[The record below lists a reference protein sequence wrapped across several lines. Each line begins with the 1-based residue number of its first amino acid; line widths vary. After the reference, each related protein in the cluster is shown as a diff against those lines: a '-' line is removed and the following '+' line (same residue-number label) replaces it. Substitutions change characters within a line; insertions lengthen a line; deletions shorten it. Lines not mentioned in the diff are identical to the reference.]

1 MHLDDIEKVIHMASS
16 QNLHTTAKHFNIT
29 PGALSKTLKKVE
41 ANLATELFNRVGK
54 TLVLNDKGKEFV
66 KHSSDLV
73 HNYQQLTSRFKSD
86 NHKFNAVIA
95 GPAILLKSGLKKLLI
110 PLGNLPCSVRINNVF
125 EGEAISQVA
134 SGAAH
139 IALVTRE
146 ALKNS
151 SHTNLVA
158 VDVFNTGFS
167 VAGAADHQLVQ
178 TGSLTLNKNQL
189 LHAAFACPLFSPLCG
204 LEQGIGSDGWQ
215 DDIAPRNIVFR
226 CSDYSALIEV
236 VQNGLALAYLA
247 NFVIDDLGFTKLTV
261 KGVNSHYSEDIVL
274 IYKPSKADGWL
285 NKLMY
290 SL

>member
-1 MHLDDIEKVIHMASS
+1 MHLDDIEKVIHMAGS

-86 NHKFNAVIA
+86 SHKFNAVIA
-95 GPAILLKSGLKKLLI
+95 GPAILLNSGVKKLLT
-110 PLGNLPCSVRINNVF
+110 PLSNLPCSVRINNVF

-134 SGAAH
+134 SGSAH

-146 ALKNS
+146 ALNNS

-158 VDVFNTGFS
+158 VDEFNTEFS
-167 VAGAADHQLVQ
+167 VAASPSHQLVQ
-178 TGSLTLNKNQL
+178 KGFLTLNKNQL
-189 LHAAFACPLFSPLCG
+189 LQLSFACPLFSPLCG

-215 DDIAPRNIVFR
+215 DEIAPRNIVFR

-236 VQNGLALAYLA
+236 IQSGLALAYLP
-247 NFVIDDLGFTKLTV
+247 NFVIDDLGLKKLTV
-261 KGVNSHYSEDIVL
+261 KGVNSRYSEDIVM

-285 NKLMY
+285 NKLMH

>member
-1 MHLDDIEKVIHMASS
+1 MHLDDIEKVIHMAGS

-73 HNYQQLTSRFKSD
+73 HNYQQLISRFKSD

-178 TGSLTLNKNQL
+178 AGSLTLNKNQL
-189 LHAAFACPLFSPLCG
+189 LELAFACPLFSPLCG

-236 VQNGLALAYLA
+236 VQSGLALAYLP
-247 NFVIDDLGFTKLTV
+247 NFVIDDLGFKKLTV
-261 KGVNSHYSEDIVL
+261 KGVNSHYNEDIVL

>member
-146 ALKNS
+146 ALNNS

-167 VAGAADHQLVQ
+167 VAGSADHQLGQ

-189 LHAAFACPLFSPLCG
+189 LELAFACPLFSPLCG
-204 LEQGIGSDGWQ
+204 LEQGVGSDGWQ

-236 VQNGLALAYLA
+236 VQSGLALAYLP

>member
-1 MHLDDIEKVIHMASS
+1 MHFNDIEKVIHMASS
-16 QNLHTTAKHFNIT
+16 QNLHTTAKYFNIT

-54 TLVLNDKGKEFV
+54 TLVLNDKGREFV

-95 GPAILLKSGLKKLLI
+95 GPAILLKSGLKKLLT
-110 PLGNLPCSVRINNVF
+110 PLSLLPCSVRINNVF

-134 SGAAH
+134 SGSAH

-151 SHTNLVA
+151 SYTNLVA
-158 VDVFNTGFS
+158 VNVFNTGFS
-167 VAGAADHQLVQ
+167 VAAAPAHQLVQ
-178 TGSLTLNKNQL
+178 KDVLTLNKNQL

-215 DDIAPRNIVFR
+215 DEIAPRNIVFR

-236 VQNGLALAYLA
+236 VQSGLGLAYLP
-247 NFVIDDLGFTKLTV
+247 NFVIDDLGLTKLTV
-261 KGVNSHYSEDIVL
+261 KGVNNDYNEDIVM

-285 NKLMY
+285 NKLMHA
-290 SL
+290 L

>member
-1 MHLDDIEKVIHMASS
+1 MHLDDIEKVIHMAGS

-73 HNYQQLTSRFKSD
+73 HNYQQLISRFKSD

-178 TGSLTLNKNQL
+178 TGSLTFNKNQL
-189 LHAAFACPLFSPLCG
+189 LELAFACPLFSPLCG

-236 VQNGLALAYLA
+236 VQSGLALAYLP

>member
-146 ALKNS
+146 ALNNS
-151 SHTNLVA
+151 SHANLVA

-178 TGSLTLNKNQL
+178 TGSLTLNKSQL
-189 LHAAFACPLFSPLCG
+189 LELAFACPLFSPLCG
-204 LEQGIGSDGWQ
+204 LEQGVGSDGWQ

-236 VQNGLALAYLA
+236 VQSGLALAYLP

-274 IYKPSKADGWL
+274 IYKPSKAYGWL

>member
-95 GPAILLKSGLKKLLI
+95 GPAILFKSGLKKLLI

-146 ALKNS
+146 ALNNS
-151 SHTNLVA
+151 SHANLVA

-167 VAGAADHQLVQ
+167 LAGAADHQLVQ

-204 LEQGIGSDGWQ
+204 LEQGVGSDGWQ

-226 CSDYSALIEV
+226 CSDYSTLIEV
-236 VQNGLALAYLA
+236 VQSGLALAYLP

-285 NKLMY
+285 NKLMH

>member
-1 MHLDDIEKVIHMASS
+1 MHLDDIEKVIHMAGS

-95 GPAILLKSGLKKLLI
+95 GPAILLKSGLKKLLT

-236 VQNGLALAYLA
+236 VQNGLALAYLP

>member
-16 QNLHTTAKHFNIT
+16 QNLHTTAKYFNIT
-29 PGALSKTLKKVE
+29 PSALSKTLKKVE

-86 NHKFNAVIA
+86 NHKFNAVIS
-95 GPAILLKSGLKKLLI
+95 GPAILLKSGLKKLLK
-110 PLGNLPCSVRINNVF
+110 PLSQLPCSVRINNVF

-146 ALKNS
+146 ALNNS
-151 SHTNLVA
+151 SHANLVA
-158 VDVFNTGFS
+158 VDVFNTRFS

-189 LHAAFACPLFSPLCG
+189 LRAAFACPLFSPLCG

-236 VQNGLALAYLA
+236 VQSGLALAYLP

-261 KGVNSHYSEDIVL
+261 KGVNSHHSEDIVL

>member
-146 ALKNS
+146 ALNNS
-151 SHTNLVA
+151 SHANLVT
-158 VDVFNTGFS
+158 VDLFNTGFS
-167 VAGAADHQLVQ
+167 VAAAAGHQLVQ

-236 VQNGLALAYLA
+236 VQSGLALAYLP

-261 KGVNSHYSEDIVL
+261 KGVNSHHSEDIVL

>member
-110 PLGNLPCSVRINNVF
+110 ALNNQPCSVRINNVF
-125 EGEAISQVA
+125 EGEAIKQVA
-134 SGAAH
+134 SGSVH

-146 ALKNS
+146 ALNS
-151 SHTNLVA
+151 SALANLAA

-167 VAGAADHQLVQ
+167 VAAHASHQLVQ
-178 TGSLTLNKNQL
+178 KGVSTLNKNQL
-189 LHAAFACPLFSPLCG
+189 VELAFACPLFSPLCG

-236 VQNGLALAYLA
+236 VQSGLALVYLP
-247 NFVIDDLGFTKLTV
+247 NFVIDDLGLKKLTV
-261 KGVNSHYSEDIVL
+261 KGVNSHYNEDIVMV
-274 IYKPSKADGWL
+274 YKPSKADGWL
-285 NKLMY
+285 NKLML

>member
-146 ALKNS
+146 ALNNS
-151 SHTNLVA
+151 SHANLVA
-158 VDVFNTGFS
+158 VDVFNTRFS

-236 VQNGLALAYLA
+236 VQSGLALAYLP

>member
-1 MHLDDIEKVIHMASS
+1 MHLDDIEKIIHMAGS

-236 VQNGLALAYLA
+236 VQSGLALAYLP

>member
-1 MHLDDIEKVIHMASS
+1 MHLDDIEKVIHMAGS

-95 GPAILLKSGLKKLLI
+95 GPAILLKSGLKKLLT
-110 PLGNLPCSVRINNVF
+110 PLSNLPCSVRINNVF

-146 ALKNS
+146 ALNNS

-167 VAGAADHQLVQ
+167 VAAAAGHQLVQ

-189 LHAAFACPLFSPLCG
+189 LELAFACPLFSPLCG

-236 VQNGLALAYLA
+236 VQSGLALAYLP
-247 NFVIDDLGFTKLTV
+247 NFVI
-261 KGVNSHYSEDIVL
+261 
-274 IYKPSKADGWL
+274 
-285 NKLMY
+285 
-290 SL
+290 

>member
-146 ALKNS
+146 ALNNS
-151 SHTNLVA
+151 SHANLVA

-167 VAGAADHQLVQ
+167 VAGAAGHQLVQ

-189 LHAAFACPLFSPLCG
+189 LELAFACPLFSPLCG

-236 VQNGLALAYLA
+236 VQSGLALAYLP

>member
-189 LHAAFACPLFSPLCG
+189 LELAFACPLFSPLCG

-236 VQNGLALAYLA
+236 VQNGLALAYLP

>member
-1 MHLDDIEKVIHMASS
+1 MHLDDIEKVIHMAGS

-95 GPAILLKSGLKKLLI
+95 GPAILLKSGLKKLLT
-110 PLGNLPCSVRINNVF
+110 PLSSLPCSVRINNVF

-134 SGAAH
+134 SGSAH

-146 ALKNS
+146 ALNNS

-167 VAGAADHQLVQ
+167 VAAHASHQLVQ
-178 TGSLTLNKNQL
+178 KGVLTLNKKQL

-215 DDIAPRNIVFR
+215 DEIAPRNIVFR

-236 VQNGLALAYLA
+236 VQSGLALAYFP
-247 NFVIDDLGFTKLTV
+247 NFVIDDLGLTKLTV
-261 KGVNSHYSEDIVL
+261 KGVNSHYSESIVM

-285 NKLMY
+285 NKLMH

>member
-1 MHLDDIEKVIHMASS
+1 MHLDDIEKVIHMAGS

-95 GPAILLKSGLKKLLI
+95 GPAILLKSGLKKLLT
-110 PLGNLPCSVRINNVF
+110 PLSSLPCSVRINNVF

-134 SGAAH
+134 SGSAQ

-146 ALKNS
+146 AFNNS

-167 VAGAADHQLVQ
+167 VAGHASHQLVQ
-178 TGSLTLNKNQL
+178 QGALTLNKNQL

-215 DDIAPRNIVFR
+215 DNIAPRNIVFR

-236 VQNGLALAYLA
+236 VQSGLALAYLP
-247 NFVIDDLGFTKLTV
+247 NFVIDDLGLKKLTV
-261 KGVNSHYSEDIVL
+261 KGVNSHYNESIVM

-285 NKLMY
+285 NKLMHA
-290 SL
+290 L

>member
-236 VQNGLALAYLA
+236 VQNGLALAYLP

-261 KGVNSHYSEDIVL
+261 KGVNSHHSEDIVL

>member
-1 MHLDDIEKVIHMASS
+1 MHIDDIEKVIHMAGS

-95 GPAILLKSGLKKLLI
+95 GPAILLKSGLKKLLT
-110 PLGNLPCSVRINNVF
+110 PLGHLPCSVRINNVF

-146 ALKNS
+146 ALVNS

-167 VAGAADHQLVQ
+167 VAAHAAHQLVQ
-178 TGSLTLNKNQL
+178 KGVTTLNKNQL
-189 LHAAFACPLFSPLCG
+189 LQAAFACPLFSPLCG

-215 DDIAPRNIVFR
+215 DNIAPRNIVFR

-236 VQNGLALAYLA
+236 LQSGLALAYLP
-247 NFVIDDLGFTKLTV
+247 NFVIDDLGLTKLTV
-261 KGVNSHYSEDIVL
+261 KGVNSHYSESIVM

-285 NKLMY
+285 NKLMH

>member
-95 GPAILLKSGLKKLLI
+95 GPAILLKSGLKKLLT
-110 PLGNLPCSVRINNVF
+110 PLSNQACSVRINNVF

-146 ALKNS
+146 ALNNS
-151 SHTNLVA
+151 SHANLVA

-167 VAGAADHQLVQ
+167 VAAHASHQLVQ
-178 TGSLTLNKNQL
+178 KGAITLNKNQL
-189 LHAAFACPLFSPLCG
+189 LELAFACPLFSPLCG
-204 LEQGIGSDGWQ
+204 LEQGVGSDGWQ
-215 DDIAPRNIVFR
+215 DNIAPRNIVFR

-236 VQNGLALAYLA
+236 VQSGLALAYLP
-247 NFVIDDLGFTKLTV
+247 NFVIDDLGLTKLTV
-261 KGVNSHYSEDIVL
+261 KGVNSHYSENIVM

-285 NKLMY
+285 NKLMH

>member
-95 GPAILLKSGLKKLLI
+95 GPAILLKSGLKKLLT
-110 PLGNLPCSVRINNVF
+110 PLRNQACSVRINNVF

-146 ALKNS
+146 ALNNS

-167 VAGAADHQLVQ
+167 VAAHASHQLVQ
-178 TGSLTLNKNQL
+178 TGSLTLNKDQL
-189 LHAAFACPLFSPLCG
+189 LELAFACPLFSPLCG

-236 VQNGLALAYLA
+236 VQSGLALAYLP
-247 NFVIDDLGFTKLTV
+247 NFVIDDLGLTKLTV
-261 KGVNSHYSEDIVL
+261 KGVNSHYSENIVM

-285 NKLMY
+285 NKLMH

>member
-236 VQNGLALAYLA
+236 IQSGLALAYLP

>member
-66 KHSSDLV
+66 KYSSDLV

-146 ALKNS
+146 ALNNS
-151 SHTNLVA
+151 SHANLVA
-158 VDVFNTGFS
+158 IDLFNTGFS
-167 VAGAADHQLVQ
+167 LAGAADHQLVK

-236 VQNGLALAYLA
+236 VQSGLALAYLP

>member
-1 MHLDDIEKVIHMASS
+1 MHLDDIEKVIHIAGS

-95 GPAILLKSGLKKLLI
+95 GPAILLKSGVKKLLT
-110 PLGNLPCSVRINNVF
+110 LLSNLPCSVRINNVF

-134 SGAAH
+134 SGSAH

-146 ALKNS
+146 ALNNS
-151 SHTNLVA
+151 LHTNLVA

-167 VAGAADHQLVQ
+167 VAAAAAHQLVQ
-178 TGSLTLNKNQL
+178 KGALSLNKNQL
-189 LHAAFACPLFSPLCG
+189 QHVAFACPLFSPLCG
-204 LEQGIGSDGWQ
+204 LEQGVGSDGWQ
-215 DDIAPRNIVFR
+215 DEIAPRNIVFR

-236 VQNGLALAYLA
+236 VQSGLALAYLP
-247 NFVIDDLGFTKLTV
+247 NFVIDDLGLTKLTV
-261 KGVNSHYSEDIVL
+261 KGVNSHYSESIVM

-285 NKLMY
+285 NKLMH

>member
-1 MHLDDIEKVIHMASS
+1 
-16 QNLHTTAKHFNIT
+16 
-29 PGALSKTLKKVE
+29 
-41 ANLATELFNRVGK
+41 
-54 TLVLNDKGKEFV
+54 
-66 KHSSDLV
+66 
-73 HNYQQLTSRFKSD
+73 
-86 NHKFNAVIA
+86 
-95 GPAILLKSGLKKLLI
+95 
-110 PLGNLPCSVRINNVF
+110 
-125 EGEAISQVA
+125 AISQVA
-134 SGAAH
+134 SGSAH

-146 ALKNS
+146 ALNNS

-167 VAGAADHQLVQ
+167 VAAAAGHQLVQ

-189 LHAAFACPLFSPLCG
+189 LELAFACPLFSPLCG

-236 VQNGLALAYLA
+236 VQSGLALAYLP
-247 NFVIDDLGFTKLTV
+247 NFVIDDLGLTKLTV
-261 KGVNSHYSEDIVL
+261 KGVNSHYSESIVM

-285 NKLMY
+285 NKLMH

>member
-1 MHLDDIEKVIHMASS
+1 MYLDDIEKVIHVAGS
-16 QNLHTTAKHFNIT
+16 QNLHTTAKHFNVT
-29 PGALSKTLKKVE
+29 AGALSKTLKKVE
-41 ANLATELFNRVGK
+41 ASLATKLFNRVGK

-95 GPAILLKSGLKKLLI
+95 GPAILLKSGLKRLLT
-110 PLGNLPCSVRINNVF
+110 PLSHLPCSVRINNVF

-146 ALKNS
+146 ALNNS
-151 SHTNLVA
+151 QHTNLVA

-167 VAGAADHQLVQ
+167 VAAARTHNLVQ
-178 TGSLTLNKNQL
+178 KKL
-189 LHAAFACPLFSPLCG
+189 LALSKSEFAQSAFACPLFSPLCG

-215 DDIAPRNIVFR
+215 DEMAERNIVFR

-236 VQNGLALAYLA
+236 VQSGLALAYLPD
-247 NFVIDDLGFTKLTV
+247 FVIDDLALTKITV
-261 KGVNSHYSEDIVL
+261 KGVNSHYSEGIVV
-274 IYKPSKADGWL
+274 IYKPSAADGWL
-285 NKLMY
+285 NKLMH

>member
-1 MHLDDIEKVIHMASS
+1 MHLDDIEKVIHMAGS

-146 ALKNS
+146 ALNNS
-151 SHTNLVA
+151 SRTNLVA
-158 VDVFNTGFS
+158 VDVFNTEFS
-167 VAGAADHQLVQ
+167 VAAHASHQLVQ
-178 TGSLTLNKNQL
+178 QGALTLNKNQL

>member
-66 KHSSDLV
+66 KYSSDLV

-146 ALKNS
+146 ALNNS
-151 SHTNLVA
+151 SHANLVA
-158 VDVFNTGFS
+158 IDLFNTGFS
-167 VAGAADHQLVQ
+167 LAGAADHQLVK

-236 VQNGLALAYLA
+236 VQSGLALAYLP
-247 NFVIDDLGFTKLTV
+247 NFVIDDLGFKKLTV

>member
-73 HNYQQLTSRFKSD
+73 HNYQQLTSRFKND

-146 ALKNS
+146 ALNNS
-151 SHTNLVA
+151 LHANLVA
-158 VDVFNTGFS
+158 VDLFNTGFS
-167 VAGAADHQLVQ
+167 LAGAAGHQLVQ

-236 VQNGLALAYLA
+236 VQSGLALAYLP

-261 KGVNSHYSEDIVL
+261 KGVNSHYNEDIVL

>member
-1 MHLDDIEKVIHMASS
+1 MHLDDIEKVIHMAGS

-73 HNYQQLTSRFKSD
+73 HNYQQLISRFKSD

-146 ALKNS
+146 ALNNS
-151 SHTNLVA
+151 SHANLVT

-167 VAGAADHQLVQ
+167 LAGAADHQLVQ

-204 LEQGIGSDGWQ
+204 LEQGVGSDGWQ

-236 VQNGLALAYLA
+236 VQSGLALAYLP

>member
-146 ALKNS
+146 ALNNS
-151 SHTNLVA
+151 SHANLVA

-178 TGSLTLNKNQL
+178 TGSLTLNKSQL
-189 LHAAFACPLFSPLCG
+189 LELAFACPLFSPLCG

-236 VQNGLALAYLA
+236 VQNGLALAYLP

-261 KGVNSHYSEDIVL
+261 KGVNSHYNEDIVL

>member
-29 PGALSKTLKKVE
+29 PSALSKTLKKVE

-95 GPAILLKSGLKKLLI
+95 GPAILLKSGLKNLLTI
-110 PLGNLPCSVRINNVF
+110 LSHLPCSVRINNVF

-134 SGAAH
+134 SGSAH

-146 ALKNS
+146 ALNNS
-151 SHTNLVA
+151 SHTNFVA
-158 VDVFNTGFS
+158 VDVFKTGFS
-167 VAGAADHQLVQ
+167 VAAHASHQLVQ
-178 TGSLTLNKNQL
+178 KGALTLNKNQL
-189 LHAAFACPLFSPLCG
+189 LHAAFVCPLFSPLCG

-215 DDIAPRNIVFR
+215 DHIAPRNIVFR

-236 VQNGLALAYLA
+236 VQSGLALAYLP
-247 NFVIDDLGFTKLTV
+247 NFVIDDLGLTKLTV
-261 KGVNSHYSEDIVL
+261 KGVNSHYSESIVM

-285 NKLMY
+285 NKLMH

>member
-146 ALKNS
+146 ALNNS
-151 SHTNLVA
+151 SHANLVA

-204 LEQGIGSDGWQ
+204 LEQGVGSDGWQ

-236 VQNGLALAYLA
+236 VQSGLALAYLP

-261 KGVNSHYSEDIVL
+261 KGVNSHYNEDIVL

>member
-1 MHLDDIEKVIHMASS
+1 M
-16 QNLHTTAKHFNIT
+16 
-29 PGALSKTLKKVE
+29 
-41 ANLATELFNRVGK
+41 
-54 TLVLNDKGKEFV
+54 
-66 KHSSDLV
+66 
-73 HNYQQLTSRFKSD
+73 
-86 NHKFNAVIA
+86 
-95 GPAILLKSGLKKLLI
+95 
-110 PLGNLPCSVRINNVF
+110 F

-146 ALKNS
+146 ALNNS
-151 SHTNLVA
+151 SHANLVA

-167 VAGAADHQLVQ
+167 LAGAADHQLVQ

-236 VQNGLALAYLA
+236 VQSGLALAYLP

-261 KGVNSHYSEDIVL
+261 KGVNSHYNEDIVL

>member
-236 VQNGLALAYLA
+236 VQNGLALAYLP

>member
-1 MHLDDIEKVIHMASS
+1 MHLDDIEKIIHMAGS

-146 ALKNS
+146 ALNNS
-151 SHTNLVA
+151 SHANLVA

-167 VAGAADHQLVQ
+167 LAGAADHQLVQ

-204 LEQGIGSDGWQ
+204 LEQGVGSDGWQ

-236 VQNGLALAYLA
+236 VQSGLALAYLP
-247 NFVIDDLGFTKLTV
+247 NFVIDVLGFTKLTV